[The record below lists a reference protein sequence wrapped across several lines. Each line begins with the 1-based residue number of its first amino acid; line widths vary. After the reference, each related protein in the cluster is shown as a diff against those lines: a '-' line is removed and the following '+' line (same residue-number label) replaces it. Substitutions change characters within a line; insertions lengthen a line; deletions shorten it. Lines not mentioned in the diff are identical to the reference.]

1 MENKIFDE
9 IEKEVEH
16 HFQQLQLNGGGGGG
30 GAGPAAMMFN
40 QSSILDSSMASIK
53 STLLNLTSF

>member
-30 GAGPAAMMFN
+30 TGPAAMMFN